1 MLNVIYED
9 NHVLVVI
16 KPQNIP
22 SQADSTNDLDM
33 VYYVKEYLKEKYNKP
48 GNVYVGLVHR
58 LDRPTGGVMVFAKT
72 SKASARL
79 SEQIRSNQMQ
89 KKYFAIL
96 QGKPKEDKAYLKHYL
111 LKNMKTNTVSVV
123 PQLTTNAKMAELE
136 YEVLDDVQGYSLAK
150 INLYTGRS
158 HQIRVQMKHIGT
170 PLVNDAKYNAENYKK
185 GGRLCLWA
193 YELNFVHP
201 TTNKEMKFKVAPPE
215 IAPWTSFNI
224 SKYM

>member
-1 MLNVIYED
+1 M
-9 NHVLVVI
+9 
-16 KPQNIP
+16 
-22 SQADSTNDLDM
+22 SQADITNDLDM
-33 VYYVKEYLKEKYNKP
+33 LTIIKDYLKKKYNKP
-48 GNVYVGLVHR
+48 GNVYLGLVHR
-58 LDRPTGGVMVFAKT
+58 LDRPTGGVMVFPKT